1 MKIIKRGAEAVLYL
15 EERNGKQV
23 LVKDR
28 IRKGYRIKELDEQI
42 RNSRTKREEKL
53 MVRAQRSG
61 VNTPNV
67 FSQEKTKLIME
78 YLGGATVKDKLNDL
92 PESKR
97 MRVYNLI
104 GESIANIHRN
114 GMVHGDLTTSNM
126 IIVNKKLYIIDFGL
140 GKATTRIEDQAVDL
154 YLLKEALLSTHF
166 RFLDEA
172 WKNITKVY
180 RKKYP
185 EAKQVFTRLE
195 KIESRRRYKSH

>member
-15 EERNGKQV
+15 EERDGKQV

-104 GESIANIHRN
+104 GESIANLHRN

-126 IIVNKKLYIIDFGL
+126 IIANKKLYIIDFGL

-172 WKNITKVY
+172 WKNIMKVY

-185 EAKQVFTRLE
+185 EAKQVLTRLE